1 MKRILLII
9 VLLISTSQLFASHLM
24 GGQITA
30 KKIDSFKYEMLLTVY
45 RDTDGI
51 PVYPTENFIFSFD
64 SLGTWVQ
71 FATHTVPV
79 DAGAYFLNGT
89 EVYHYVDTMIFPNAG
104 KFLVTY
110 NNCCRNAAIIN
121 MTTPAGESLF
131 LQTILTVDSS
141 GGNSTPEFLNPPVTL
156 AQKNWPWYYNPL
168 PYDADGDSIAWQLV
182 TPLSMSGVPVVGY
195 TIPRA
200 NALMSFTLDTLTG
213 AITWMPD
220 TIGHFVASFL
230 VSEFKNGIKIGEIRR
245 DMQII
250 VQDDPSNTF
259 RMAIN
264 ATGVVTGTNGRLYV
278 DCMANQPLT
287 VSISANDVDNDF
299 LSLTAEGETFK
310 EANSSTFI
318 STNGVGSASATFS
331 WTPNSSQV
339 RDRAYI
345 NAFRGS
351 EHHVDYDLIH
361 DVTVLFRVKNANGI
375 STLNTNENKFDN
387 IYPNP
392 SSINQLVIPF
402 NLNAEANVK
411 IELVNI
417 LGQHVNTLFNK
428 NLPSGKNFVLA
439 DNLQV
444 NQGIYF
450 VQTYVNGALANTQ
463 RLIRN

>member
-30 KKIDSFKYEMLLTVY
+30 KRIDSFKYEMILTVY

-51 PVYPTENFIFSFD
+51 PVYPTEYFNFSVD
-64 SLGTWVQ
+64 SQGTWIPIAMHSV
-71 FATHTVPV
+71 AK
-79 DAGAYFLNGT
+79 DSGAYFLNGT
-89 EVYHYVDTMIFPNAG
+89 EVYHYIDTMLFPSAG
-104 KFLVTY
+104 KFLINY

-121 MTTPAGESLF
+121 MSNPIGESLF
-131 LQTILTVDSS
+131 LQTILTIDSS

-182 TPLSMSGVPVVGY
+182 TPLGASGIVVAGY
-195 TIPRA
+195 SIPRG
-200 NALMSFTLDTLTG
+200 NALMPFTLDSVTG

-250 VQDDPSNTF
+250 VQDDPSNSF

-278 DCMANQPLT
+278 DCYANQALT
-287 VSISANDVDNDF
+287 VSITANDVDNDF
-299 LSLTAEGETFK
+299 LTISAQGETFK
-310 EANSSTFI
+310 EANASTFTA
-318 STNGVGSASATFS
+318 TNGAGNASGNFS
-331 WTPNSSQV
+331 WTPNINQV

-351 EHHVDYDLIH
+351 EHHVDYDLVH
-361 DVTVLFRVKNANGI
+361 DVTVLFRVKNATGM
-375 STLNTNENKFDN
+375 
-387 IYPNP
+387 
-392 SSINQLVIPF
+392 
-402 NLNAEANVK
+402 A
-411 IELVNI
+411 
-417 LGQHVNTLFNK
+417 
-428 NLPSGKNFVLA
+428 
-439 DNLQV
+439 
-444 NQGIYF
+444 
-450 VQTYVNGALANTQ
+450 
-463 RLIRN
+463 